1 MFKVLVVDDT
11 PSELEI
17 LSRILQQANIEVMQA
32 KDGEE
37 AIALIE
43 DEPPDLVVLD
53 VIMPRMNG
61 FEVIRELRANQKT
74 EKLPVLFCSQKNT
87 EIDLTW
93 GMDLGA
99 DAYLTK
105 PIDSQQF
112 LNTVKRFLSLKDSS
126 WAFGD

>member
-11 PSELEI
+11 TSELEI
-17 LSRILQQANIEVMQA
+17 LSRILQEANIEVMQA

-43 DEPPDLVVLD
+43 EDPPDLVVLD

-74 EKLPVLFCSQKNT
+74 EKLPVVFCSQKNT
-87 EIDLTW
+87 EIDITW

-112 LNTVKRFLSLKDSS
+112 MNTVKRLLSLND
-126 WAFGD
+126 

>member
-17 LSRILQQANIEVMQA
+17 LSRILQQANFEVMQA

-37 AIALIE
+37 AIGLIE
-43 DEPPDLVVLD
+43 EEPPDLVVLD

-61 FEVIRELRANQKT
+61 FEVIRELRANHKT
-74 EKLPVLFCSQKNT
+74 EKLPVVFCSQKNT

-112 LNTVKRFLSLKDSS
+112 LNTVKRLLSLND
-126 WAFGD
+126 